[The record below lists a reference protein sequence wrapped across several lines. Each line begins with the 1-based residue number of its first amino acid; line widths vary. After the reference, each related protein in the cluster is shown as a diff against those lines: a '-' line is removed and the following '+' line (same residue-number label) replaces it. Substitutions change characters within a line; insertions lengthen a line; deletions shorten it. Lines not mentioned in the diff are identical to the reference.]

1 MLAPLLRVAP
11 WRALLGLVAIG
22 AGLGAC
28 GVLVGGGSGMR
39 IVQLGLVVV
48 GASAGCALDD
58 AAAPVTAACPVPRRV
73 QIAVRALAA
82 APGVLGGLLVAG
94 AWWVAERGDKLMA
107 VELGGTWVLAF
118 ALAAMARLRID
129 EPGEVVV
136 SGLALLLLSVIMSDT
151 IGRRLALFPLGEQG
165 SRAARTWGLLCAAA
179 LVGLA
184 LAVRERRW
192 ARKDR

>member
-11 WRALLGLVAIG
+11 WRALLGLVALG
-22 AGLGAC
+22 AGLGAA
-28 GVLVGGGSGMR
+28 GVLVGAGSGMR

-58 AAAPVTAACPVPRRV
+58 AAGAVTAACPVPRRV
-73 QIAVRALAA
+73 QVAARALAA
-82 APGVLGGLLVAG
+82 APGLLAGLVVAG
-94 AWWVAERGDKLMA
+94 AWWLAERGDRLMV

-118 ALAAMARLRID
+118 AFAAMARHRLD

-136 SGLALLLLSVIMSDT
+136 STLALLLLSVIMSDT
-151 IGRRLALFPLGEQG
+151 IGRRLTLFPLGDHGE
-165 SRAARTWGLLCAAA
+165 RAARTWGVLCAAA
-179 LVGLA
+179 VVGLA